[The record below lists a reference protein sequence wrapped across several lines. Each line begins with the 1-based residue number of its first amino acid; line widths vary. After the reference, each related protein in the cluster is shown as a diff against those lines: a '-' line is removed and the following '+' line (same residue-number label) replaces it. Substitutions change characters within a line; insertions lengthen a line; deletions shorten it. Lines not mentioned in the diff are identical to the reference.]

1 MRGAV
6 SGDRL
11 RVYVTGYRV
20 MAYITGV
27 LIIVICFVGLPLQ
40 FAAGNGWI
48 DKWLGTV
55 HGYLYIVYVIVAY
68 LLGSKLRLR
77 PMQMIPLLLAGI
89 VPVMTFVV
97 ERRMMR
103 KHIEPALAANAAS
116 ADQQPV
122 TR

>member
-11 RVYVTGYRV
+11 KALVTAYRV

-27 LIIVICFVGLPLQ
+27 LIIVICFAGLPLQ
-40 FAAGNGWI
+40 FAAGNDWI

-89 VPVMTFVV
+89 VPIMTFIV
-97 ERRMMR
+97 ERWMMR
-103 KHIEPALAANAAS
+103 TYITPALAATAGS
-116 ADQQPV
+116 ADQHPV
-122 TR
+122 SR